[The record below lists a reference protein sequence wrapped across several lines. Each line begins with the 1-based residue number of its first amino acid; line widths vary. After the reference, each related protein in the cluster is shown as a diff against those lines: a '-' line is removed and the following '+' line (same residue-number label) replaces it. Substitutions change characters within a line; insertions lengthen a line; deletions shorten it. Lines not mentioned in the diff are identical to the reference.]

1 MDRTGADQ
9 QRSGVLGPY
18 RGATRR
24 QGIGH
29 QGELRA
35 HVLEVVGELDTVVWG
50 VGRRVTWFARSEHV
64 LEGNVMFFFIARRQG
79 RHLCHVVY
87 WCITFG

>member
-50 VGRRVTWFARSEHV
+50 VGGRRATGLPVQSMSSREMSCFFLLLGDRV
-64 LEGNVMFFFIARRQG
+64 GIFVMLSTGA
-79 RHLCHVVY
+79 
-87 WCITFG
+87 